1 MADFGDERSRIRLP
15 REDSITDQRMVES
28 MGSVSAESSGRR
40 QHLFRGRRVTVRDLV
55 NADLLEP
62 GTVLVYDRKYSEVA

>member
-1 MADFGDERSRIRLP
+1 
-15 REDSITDQRMVES
+15 MVES